1 MGQVQWAFMI
11 IFILYN
17 GPQTVVSLKGLMK
30 YNFLKVNFIEFLLQL
45 IFYRLFHQDSS
56 IFLGH
61 EQQRQNYLRLG
72 VWGKVGNEDLDIS

>member
-1 MGQVQWAFMI
+1 MI

-17 GPQTVVSLKGLMK
+17 RPQTVVSLKDLMK

-45 IFYRLFHQDSS
+45 IFYRLLHQDSS

-72 VWGKVGNEDLDIS
+72 VWGKVGNEDLDIR